1 MSTPATLLPTTD
13 RREPEQIDWLPMAPF
28 LGVQVA
34 AIICVAVYGWSW
46 SGLALALAI
55 YAVRM
60 FGLTAGYH
68 RYFSHRSYRTSRV
81 FQFLLAL
88 LGTTATQKGPL
99 WWAGHHRTHHKY
111 SDEPRD
117 PHSVKQRG
125 FLWAHVGWI
134 LVRRY
139 VETDWARIKDF
150 AAYPE
155 LRWLNKW
162 HLLPPIALA
171 TTLYL
176 VGGSWALT
184 WGFLV
189 SNTLLWHGTFC
200 VNSLAHLIGRRPY
213 QTEDNSRNSLFIAIF
228 TLGEG
233 WHNNHHYY
241 QASERQGFYWY
252 QLDITHCVLKVL
264 SWFHVVWDLNEPPAQ
279 VRDRRVDR
287 ASAMT
292 APMAGGDPAAAVVA
306 PSESVPT
313 APA

>member
-1 MSTPATLLPTTD
+1 MQNQNSAEVPAI
-13 RREPEQIDWLPMAPF
+13 PEHEQVDWVPMVPF
-28 LGVQVA
+28 WGVQIA
-34 AIICVAVYGWSW
+34 AVICVAVYGWSW
-46 SGLALALAI
+46 SGLLLALAI

-68 RYFSHRSYRTSRV
+68 RYFSHRSYKTSRV

-99 WWAGHHRTHHKY
+99 WWAGHHRRHHKY
-111 SDEPRD
+111 SDEPQD

-125 FLWAHVGWI
+125 FWWAHLGWI
-134 LVRRY
+134 MVKRF

-176 VGGSWALT
+176 IGGHWALT

-189 SNTLLWHGTFC
+189 SNTLLWHGTFS
-200 VNSLAHLIGRRPY
+200 VNSLSHLFGRRAY
-213 QTEDNSRNSLFIAIF
+213 ETGDNSRNSLLIAIF

-252 QLDITHCVLKVL
+252 QLDISHGVLKAL
-264 SWFHVVWDLNEPPAQ
+264 SWVGLVWDLNEPPKH
-279 VRDRRVDR
+279 VRDRRIGR
-287 ASAMT
+287 AQA
-292 APMAGGDPAAAVVA
+292 APPSSPAI
-306 PSESVPT
+306 EPT
-313 APA
+313 APTPDAAPTLPA